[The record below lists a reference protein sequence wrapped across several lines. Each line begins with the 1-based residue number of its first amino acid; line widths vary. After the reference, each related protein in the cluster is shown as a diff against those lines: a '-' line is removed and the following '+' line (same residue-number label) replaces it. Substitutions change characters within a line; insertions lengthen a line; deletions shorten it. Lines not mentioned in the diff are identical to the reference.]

1 MSEKKIVIC
10 DIDGT
15 IANNDHRQHFL
26 EGKKDW
32 EGFFNCADKDRPIK
46 KIIQEVISFHKK
58 DHEIIFVS
66 GRPELYRTLTK
77 KWLEKF
83 FNFKINLY
91 MRRAGD
97 KRNKVLVKQDIF
109 YNELKIK
116 NTRIEIVFENDKD
129 LAEMWTNLGLKVF
142 FVDLD

>member
-15 IANNDHRQHFL
+15 IADNNHRQHFL

-32 EGFFNCADKDRPIK
+32 EAFFSSADQDKPIK
-46 KIIQEVISFHKK
+46 NIIQEIISLQKK

-66 GRPELYRTLTK
+66 GRPSLYRTLTK

-91 MRRAGD
+91 MRKNGD

-109 YNELKIK
+109 NNELKKK

-129 LAEMWTNLGLKVF
+129 LAEMWAKMGLKVF
-142 FVDLD
+142 FVELD

>member
-15 IANNDHRQHFL
+15 IADNNHRQHFL

-32 EGFFNCADKDRPIK
+32 EAFFSSADQDKPIK
-46 KIIQEVISFHKK
+46 NIIQEIISLHKK

-66 GRPELYRTLTK
+66 GRPDLYRTLTK

-91 MRRAGD
+91 MRKNGD

-109 YNELKIK
+109 NNELKKK

-129 LAEMWTNLGLKVF
+129 LAEMWAKMGLKVF
-142 FVDLD
+142 FVELD